1 MAQPFSTFSDDA
13 LGDLD
18 TVGLLEALSSGGVSG
33 EELRQASL
41 ARSERARIPLNAVV
55 TMADD
60 PAISTGPFHG
70 IPTYVKDNEDI
81 AGLPTTHGSRATTR
95 NPKTTTSAFAEHY
108 QRLGFTILG
117 KSTLPEFGLTA
128 TTEPL
133 LTGPTRNPWNPDH
146 SSGGSSGGSASL
158 VAAGVVPIAHANDG
172 GGSIRIPASCC
183 GLVGLKPSRGRLISA
198 PELERLPVAIAVQG
212 VVTRTV
218 RDTAAFYREI
228 ERLHPTLAPIG
239 NVVGPGRAR
248 LRIAVVDE
256 GMAGIP
262 VDPEVQETVRR
273 TADLCSDLG
282 HDIEFIPFPFDE
294 QFGRDFLRYWAG
306 VAFAIQFGG
315 KQAFDPEFDKTKL
328 EPFTYELSGLFKHV
342 AVRMPAALRRL
353 RRFPS
358 TYAAAFADFDV
369 MLSPVLSHPAPEIG
383 YLAAESDPHD
393 HLVRLLRY
401 ASFTA
406 IHNVSGAPAIS
417 LPMGQSTAG
426 LPIGVQAAAPYGHE
440 ADLLEL
446 AYELEAAAHM
456 STTAPTR
463 SWLGELPSSG

>member
-1 MAQPFSTFSDDA
+1 MADAFTTFGDDA
-13 LGDLD
+13 IGDLD
-18 TVGLLEALSSGGVSG
+18 TVGLIEALASGGVSPT
-33 EELRQASL
+33 ELRDASL
-41 ARSERARIPLNAVV
+41 ARANAARVPLNAVV
-55 TMADD
+55 TMVDD
-60 PAISTGPFHG
+60 PAIASGPFNG
-70 IPTYVKDNEDI
+70 IPTFVKDNEDI
-81 AGLPTTHGSRATTR
+81 AGLPTSHGSRATSR
-95 NPKTTTSAFAEHY
+95 NPKTVTSAFAEQY
-108 QRLGFTILG
+108 QRLGFTVLG

-133 LTGPTRNPWNPDH
+133 ATGPTRNPWNPDH

-172 GGSIRIPASCC
+172 GGSIRIPAACC

-198 PELERLPVAIAVQG
+198 PELERMPVAIAVQG

-239 NVVGPGRAR
+239 NVVGPGRQR

-256 GMAGIP
+256 GMAGLP
-262 VDPEVQETVRR
+262 VDPEVQATVRH

-282 HDIEFIPFPFDE
+282 HDVEFIPFPFDE

-306 VAFAIQFGG
+306 VAFAIQVGG

-328 EPFTYELSGLFKHV
+328 EPFTYELSGLFKHI

-353 RRFPS
+353 RAFPA
-358 TYAAAFADFDV
+358 TYAAAFVDFDV

-383 YLAAESDPHD
+383 YLGAEADPHD

-417 LPMGQSTAG
+417 LPIGESASG

-440 ADLLEL
+440 ANLLEL
-446 AYELEAAAHM
+446 AYELESAAHM

-463 SWLGELPSSG
+463 SWFGATSGS